1 MQTFYWILIICLGWI
16 CTSCTTNEER
26 SAIQIMEQAEKL
38 ISSDLNVAHVLLTD
52 SLKHPENL
60 DDKMNARW
68 CMLRSRLADSI
79 HTELPYVPQMERAY
93 KYMKRN
99 GSTEDM
105 LKAGL
110 YLGRTYMDDLK
121 PEAAL
126 HVYSDILSE
135 SLSVRN
141 QKQTANIYSY
151 MGDVY
156 EFQQLFPN
164 AIEKY
169 LLSSSL
175 FEEIGM
181 KQNQAGSLLNVSRN
195 YAHMDSLD
203 QALVYMLM
211 ADSIL
216 TSCGDLKN
224 KAAVYNGLGNIYSEK
239 GNYNLA
245 EYYLRKSIECDPYN
259 AASNYLAL
267 ADLFS
272 RRGDLNKARF
282 YQQQIKTHYLGG
294 KASIELPYYSYKIEK
309 QAGNTDR
316 ALACLE
322 EYLSKSESHVLA
334 ISQTQINGLE
344 DKYRYSQLLADNAQL
359 KIKERKVSFLLVL
372 SSFVLLLIF
381 ILYRLKLKSRQLVLL
396 QKENEMNI
404 LRNQL
409 YSQEKELHD
418 ISRQYQEQ
426 KDLMD
431 EKMEELYEQKAL
443 ELEESRRQM
452 LQLRQQILEDSDIYK
467 KVKKK
472 SLIVKADKELLT
484 EKDWIAVY
492 EWIEIIYP
500 NISDFLVSANITPTE
515 RKYCYLS
522 FFHLESK
529 QEAVLLNVNVETV
542 HKNHTRI
549 RQKLKLTGTEDKLS
563 DYLSARS

>member
-1 MQTFYWILIICLGWI
+1 M
-16 CTSCTTNEER
+16 
-26 SAIQIMEQAEKL
+26 
-38 ISSDLNVAHVLLTD
+38 
-52 SLKHPENL
+52 
-60 DDKMNARW
+60 
-68 CMLRSRLADSI
+68 
-79 HTELPYVPQMERAY
+79 
-93 KYMKRN
+93 
-99 GSTEDM
+99 
-105 LKAGL
+105 
-110 YLGRTYMDDLK
+110 
-121 PEAAL
+121 
-126 HVYSDILSE
+126 
-135 SLSVRN
+135 
-141 QKQTANIYSY
+141 
-151 MGDVY
+151 
-156 EFQQLFPN
+156 
-164 AIEKY
+164 
-169 LLSSSL
+169 
-175 FEEIGM
+175 
-181 KQNQAGSLLNVSRN
+181 
-195 YAHMDSLD
+195 
-203 QALVYMLM
+203 
-211 ADSIL
+211 
-216 TSCGDLKN
+216 
-224 KAAVYNGLGNIYSEK
+224 
-239 GNYNLA
+239 
-245 EYYLRKSIECDPYN
+245 
-259 AASNYLAL
+259 
-267 ADLFS
+267 
-272 RRGDLNKARF
+272 
-282 YQQQIKTHYLGG
+282 
-294 KASIELPYYSYKIEK
+294 
-309 QAGNTDR
+309 
-316 ALACLE
+316 E